1 MILLKNFWMI
11 YTPPIKKYKI
21 RRTTEFRDQYKLLTS
36 LHEKIDNKIKLVAA
50 NPTSIGNPK
59 RGNLRYTRGTHVA
72 GNFVILYMVLENEII
87 FLNVDRHDAAYK
99 ETPRI
104 LGNIER
110 EFPELWD
117 VMPPDLKR
125 HLKRGS

>member
-1 MILLKNFWMI
+1 MI

-21 RRTTEFRDQYKLLTS
+21 RRTTEFREQYKLLTS
-36 LHEKIDNKIKLVAA
+36 LHEKIDNKIKLIVA

-59 RGNLRYTRGTHVA
+59 KGNLRYTRGTHVA
-72 GNFVILYMVLENEII
+72 GNFVMLYMVLENDII

-110 EFPELWD
+110 EFPDLWV
-117 VMPPDLKR
+117 VMSHDLKH